1 MVACTSDRT
10 RLDIHTTCTNR
21 RARGPALEQ
30 WDHHAATIL
39 QGQSVGGKPL
49 SRRPTVRGPMLKKD
63 NRPLI
68 YDLGSLV
75 RSPST
80 FFLSL
85 SLSLTS
91 LSVYLSFYHLFPLS
105 RSSSSLSFGWPPRSN
120 TRYLNTRGSSKIL
133 GPSTRSHSIG
143 HRLFGYE
150 ARPTNFSRR
159 IFRPTH
165 KFRDSIIC
173 TITCSSQALQL
184 AGGPCKIDCKED
196 DFRHGFEQGCS
207 V

>member
-1 MVACTSDRT
+1 MGPS
-10 RLDIHTTCTNR
+10 
-21 RARGPALEQ
+21 RGY
-30 WDHHAATIL
+30 HSSGTIS
-39 QGQSVGGKPL
+39 GGGGGKPL

-85 SLSLTS
+85 SCLSPF
-91 LSVYLSFYHLFPLS
+91 YLSFYHLFPLS

-120 TRYLNTRGSSKIL
+120 ARYLNTRGSSKIL
-133 GPSTRSHSIG
+133 GPSTRSHSISHG
-143 HRLFGYE
+143 LLFGYE

-159 IFRPTH
+159 IFQPTH

-184 AGGPCKIDCKED
+184 AGGPL
-196 DFRHGFEQGCS
+196 
-207 V
+207 